1 MIGKLPIYSHGFDP
15 SGGAD
20 FCYPGGYP
28 IGKSCK
34 RTTSAQ
40 EVRDLVLS
48 VPKPP
53 FHSPEGAVMMGKL
66 SIYSHGFDPSGGAG
80 FCYPGGYVVGK
91 SCKWTTSAQEVRGL
105 VLSVPI
111 PPFHSPEGAVLI
123 DQLSIY
129 SHGFDPSG
137 GERLA

>member
-1 MIGKLPIYSHGFDP
+1 MGFFIP
-15 SGGAD
+15 L
-20 FCYPGGYP
+20 
-28 IGKSCK
+28 
-34 RTTSAQ
+34 
-40 EVRDLVLS
+40 RDLVLS

-66 SIYSHGFDPSGGAG
+66 SIYSHGFDPSGGAD
-80 FCYPGGYVVGK
+80 FCYPGGYPIGK

-111 PPFHSPEGAVLI
+111 PPFHSPEGAVLMGKH
-123 DQLSIY
+123 SIY

-137 GERLA
+137 GAGDFATLEATSSVSRVSGPRRPRRSGTSF